1 MVAHTEETAM
11 TTDFTGP
18 AAEAAAKAERA
29 AGSPQ
34 DAFLEKLAERVGAK
48 ASIKA
53 VFGDPIV
60 RNGTTIVPV
69 AKVRWGFGGGSG
81 TGPATEAADAPV
93 GSGSGAGGGVTAEPI
108 GYLEIGDEG
117 AAFKPIA
124 GAYPSPI
131 FLLAAGLSGAFVIR
145 AIARL
150 IRG

>member
-1 MVAHTEETAM
+1 M
-11 TTDFTGP
+11 TTDFTGQ
-18 AAEAAAKAERA
+18 AASAAADAERA
-29 AGSPQ
+29 ANSPQ
-34 DAFLEKLAERVGAK
+34 DQFLEKLADKVGAK

-69 AKVRWGFGGGSG
+69 AKVRWGFGGGTG
-81 TGPATEAADAPV
+81 TGPTSEASDAPV
-93 GSGSGAGGGVTAEPI
+93 GTGSGAGGGVTAEPI
-108 GYLEIGDEG
+108 GYLEIGNEG

-124 GAYPSPI
+124 GAYPSPV
-131 FLLAAGLSGAFVIR
+131 FLLAAGFAGAIVIR

>member
-1 MVAHTEETAM
+1 M

-18 AAEAAAKAERA
+18 TADAAAKAERA
-29 AGSPQ
+29 ANGPQ
-34 DAFLEKLAERVGAK
+34 DAFLEKLADKVGAK

-60 RNGTTIVPV
+60 RNGTTVVPV
-69 AKVRWGFGGGSG
+69 AKVRWGFGGGTG
-81 TGPATEAADAPV
+81 TGPSSEATDAPV
-93 GSGSGAGGGVTAEPI
+93 GTGTGAGGGVTAEPI

-124 GAYPSPI
+124 AAYPSPL
-131 FLLAAGLSGAFVIR
+131 FLLAAGFAGSLVIR

>member
-1 MVAHTEETAM
+1 M

-18 AAEAAAKAERA
+18 AAAAAADAERA
-29 AGSPQ
+29 ANGPQ
-34 DAFLEKLAERVGAK
+34 DQFLEKLADKVGAK
-48 ASIKA
+48 ANIKA

-81 TGPATEAADAPV
+81 TGPTSEAADAPV
-93 GSGSGAGGGVTAEPI
+93 GSGSGAGGGAMAEPI
-108 GYLEIGDEG
+108 GYLEIGEQG

-124 GAYPSPI
+124 AAYPSPV
-131 FLLAAGLSGAFVIR
+131 FVLAGGFAAALVIR